1 MRSYAQKQFSI
12 WLSVIILIAFSM
24 MMFSSCKT
32 TENKV
37 DLKSLSE
44 YERSHTIWI
53 NQRIKALTAPEGWL
67 SVVGLHWLKKGSTN
81 IGSRETMDIVMEDI
95 AKNMGFINVKEDGLY
110 FQAGGESYMTV
121 DGKRFTQGPI
131 ESDENGTP
139 TKLSHKSYIF
149 YVIKRGDRY
158 ALRVKNTLAR
168 KRYQLKEIP
177 AFPVNYDLILNA
189 DVKNVSG
196 TKSMAVEDITGH
208 VEDYKIVAE
217 LIFKIGRKKYK
228 LPVFDGGQ
236 DFYFVIFGDQTNG
249 AESYGGG
256 RYMYI
261 PKETQADGKII
272 IDFNKAFNPPCVFT
286 DYATCPI
293 PPKENIL
300 EVRIDAGEKY
310 PVVYR

>member
-12 WLSVIILIAFSM
+12 WLSVIILIAFSI
-24 MMFSSCKT
+24 MMFPSCKT

-67 SVVGLHWLKKGSTN
+67 SVVGLHWLKQGSTN
-81 IGSRETMDIVMEDI
+81 IGSRESMDIVMEDI
-95 AKNMGFINVKEDGLY
+95 AKNMGFINAKEDGLY

-121 DGKRFTQGPI
+121 DGIRFTQGPI

-217 LIFKIGRKKYK
+217 LIFKIGGKKYK
-228 LPVFDGGQ
+228 LPAFDGGQ

-249 AESYGGG
+249 TESYGGG

-261 PKETQADGKII
+261 PKETQAEGKII